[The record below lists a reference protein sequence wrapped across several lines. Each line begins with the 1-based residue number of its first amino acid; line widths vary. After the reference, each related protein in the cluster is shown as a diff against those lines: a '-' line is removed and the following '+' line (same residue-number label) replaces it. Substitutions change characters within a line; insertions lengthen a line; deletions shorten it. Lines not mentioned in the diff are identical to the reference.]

1 LPGGTLVR
9 KIHTKRYEKQVPGHQ
24 IQVDVKFLKFD
35 GKDGKPVKRYQYIA
49 IDDDAL
55 KAVVSY
61 AKERRIGGRP
71 IAELQGLQWMLADCA
86 NHLAAAR
93 ALGLAAARL
102 RGGKQR
108 HAKEG
113 AHAKLFASEAAW
125 RIADRALKIHGGYSH
140 CRDYPLERYFRDLL
154 VFRIYEGS
162 SELRRTIISRDRI
175 GPS

>member
-1 LPGGTLVR
+1 MAAQATG
-9 KIHTKRYEKQVPGHQ
+9 
-24 IQVDVKFLKFD
+24 
-35 GKDGKPVKRYQYIA
+35 IA
-49 IDDDAL
+49 DAAL
-55 KAVVSY
+55 TVVVSY

-71 IAELQGLQWMLADCA
+71 IAELQGLQLMLADCA
-86 NHLAAAR
+86 NDLAAAR
-93 ALGLAAARL
+93 ALGLASVRL

-108 HAKEG
+108 HATES
-113 AHAKLFASEAAW
+113 AHAKPFASEAAW

-162 SELRRTIISRDRI
+162 SELRRTIISRDLI